1 MARYIDKE
9 DLLRFL
15 KKEEVDLVV
24 PMFEGAGENGKI
36 RRKSLKN
43 WLVSFSSIS
52 NFLILLHIFG

>member
-1 MARYIDKE
+1 M
-9 DLLRFL
+9 
-15 KKEEVDLVV
+15 V

-52 NFLILLHIFG
+52 NFLILLHIFSDNELFVLSSLLGFLFL